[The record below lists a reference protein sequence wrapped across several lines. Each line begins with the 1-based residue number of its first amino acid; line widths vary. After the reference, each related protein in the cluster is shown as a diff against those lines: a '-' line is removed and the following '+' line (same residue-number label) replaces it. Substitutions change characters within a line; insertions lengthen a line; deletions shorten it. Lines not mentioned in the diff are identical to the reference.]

1 MSSFT
6 AYLTGNGWQGFTPL
20 GIEIFH
26 EGGIQ
31 RGPMM
36 IQPIPGI
43 TPEGYVDPYFLLRI
57 VHA

>member
-1 MSSFT
+1 MTGFT
-6 AYLTGNGWQGFTPL
+6 AELTGNGRNGLAPF

-31 RGPMM
+31 RSPMV

-43 TPEGYVDPYFLLRI
+43 TPEGYVDPYFLS
-57 VHA
+57 